1 MKHVHVV
8 IPDLFL
14 PAPLAKN
21 VCADLHLPVLEK
33 LLARGKTRLLQTNSL
48 EACLCEAFSVPYPAI
63 APVSLLADGITPGS
77 GYYLRADPVH
87 LRLNRD
93 EMILQTNVS
102 PTKEEAEQLC
112 AYLNDYFA
120 EFGMRFLAPHLQRWY
135 LQLEDDPDLETH
147 SVYQVE
153 GRNSRFY
160 LPKGPTALKW
170 HGVLNEIQMALYGH
184 ALYQAQEA
192 RGVLPVNSVWLWGGG
207 RATSLAKPFV
217 RVHGESELAMTFAK
231 AAGIPFA
238 PTSVEQVEHGNV
250 LYVWEGLSAALR
262 RGDFHAWRESV
273 ARFEQDGL
281 KPLLELLAQ
290 GKIDRI
296 TLDATQE
303 EGSRRYELTRA
314 MLWKVWLRSRSLKRY
329 ALV

>member
-1 MKHVHVV
+1 MKHVHLV

-14 PAPLAKN
+14 PASLAKN
-21 VCADLHLPVLEK
+21 VCTGLHLPVLGK
-33 LLARGKTRLLQTNSL
+33 LLARGKIRPLQTNSL
-48 EACLCEAFSVPYPAI
+48 EACLCEVFAVPYPAI
-63 APVSLLADGITPGS
+63 APLSLLADGIKPGP

-102 PTKEEAEQLC
+102 PTKLEAEQLC
-112 AYLNDYFA
+112 AYLNDYFV
-120 EFGMRFLAPHLQRWY
+120 EFGMRFLAAHPQRWY
-135 LQLEDDPDLETH
+135 LQLEEDPGLETH

-160 LPKGPTALKW
+160 LPKGDAALKW
-170 HGVLNEIQMALYGH
+170 HGVLNEMQMALYGH
-184 ALYQAQEA
+184 PLYQAQEA
-192 RGVLPVNSVWLWGGG
+192 RGILPINSVWLWGGG

-231 AAGIPFA
+231 AAGIPFSPSA
-238 PTSVEQVEHGNV
+238 VEQADSGEI

-273 ARFEQDGL
+273 VRFEQDGL
-281 KPLLELLAQ
+281 RPVLELLVQ

-296 TLDATQE
+296 VLDAIQE
-303 EGSRRYELTRA
+303 EGSRRFELTRA
-314 MLWKVWLRSRSLKRY
+314 MLWKVWLSTRSLNSY